1 VIVVFF
7 FKKKKQDEDL
17 EIEEDLPIKKSAK
30 TGRQD
35 LSVDRLRVKVEAL
48 DEIRKSYS
56 ERFAKL
62 SEQIGELR
70 SMIVDNEKEI
80 QEINAKASRASDL
93 VAEIK
98 PEKLLETLRLE
109 EAKVEALKAKIES
122 NEAVIDKVFA
132 ELKDIR
138 SKIALFKGVDELLKL
153 SREVKDEL
161 MTIRKVEA
169 NIEKHANKFE
179 GVYVQAQKRFGELD
193 KAETL
198 LNELNKKLSD
208 FDKKVKEVK
217 DIRNLEA
224 VNSLAE
230 EQKKYEAK
238 LNRISGNISFFEKSD
253 FRNIDFGSYASKKDF
268 EKFKAETNNKIKM
281 QAIPQQPKL
290 QTDNFVSKSELS
302 ALREEV
308 DKKIKAQKVPEP
320 PKQNIDFE
328 KYALKRDVDNL
339 RQDINGASATLSRLK
354 RFNR

>member
-1 VIVVFF
+1 
-7 FKKKKQDEDL
+7 L

-238 LNRISGNISFFEKSD
+238 
-253 FRNIDFGSYASKKDF
+253 
-268 EKFKAETNNKIKM
+268 
-281 QAIPQQPKL
+281 
-290 QTDNFVSKSELS
+290 
-302 ALREEV
+302 
-308 DKKIKAQKVPEP
+308 
-320 PKQNIDFE
+320 
-328 KYALKRDVDNL
+328 
-339 RQDINGASATLSRLK
+339 
-354 RFNR
+354 